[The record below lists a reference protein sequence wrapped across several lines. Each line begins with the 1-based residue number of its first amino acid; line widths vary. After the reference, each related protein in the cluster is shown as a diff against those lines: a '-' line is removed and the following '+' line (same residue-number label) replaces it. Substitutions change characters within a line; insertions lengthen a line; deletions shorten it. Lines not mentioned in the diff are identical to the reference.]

1 VVDATVFWGSGYAR
15 AAEGNGN
22 NRFYAFSVDE
32 NEKGG

>member
-1 VVDATVFWGSGYAR
+1 VVDGTVFWGSGYAR